1 MKSLQNLRVLD
12 LSKMLPGNY
21 CSMLLADHGAEVIKI
36 DLPDRPEPVRF
47 FQPQKEGMS
56 YWHMILNR
64 GKKSITLDYRS
75 KKGREVFWE
84 LVKTSDILLEAF
96 RPGQLDKWG
105 IGYDILKEIN
115 PQLIYCAI
123 SGYGKKNKAAHAA
136 HDLNI
141 TGLLGSNYE
150 EGSEPF
156 VGSVQI
162 AGLNGAMHAAFGI
175 LTAVNAR
182 MLTGKGQYLDVSL
195 MRTAIAMMPVNFS
208 NYRGFKETGIPMMER
223 KRPNYT
229 SYRTKDGKYMMVG
242 SAEFKFWQRLCEIL
256 GIVELQDKLND
267 VAKKEELFDTLGRIF
282 LTKTRSEWEETFKN
296 EDICVTGVYSF
307 LEAAEN
313 GCFEKNGML
322 AEFSDEKLGKYQQ
335 LQSPVVFSE
344 TPADVSAR
352 ATYSGENNEG
362 IFSSLGLTKEEMD
375 DLKKNKII

>member
-1 MKSLQNLRVLD
+1 MRSLQNLRVLD

-47 FQPQKEGMS
+47 FQPQKRGMS

-75 KKGREVFWE
+75 KKGQEVFLE
-84 LVKTSDILLEAF
+84 LVKTADILLEAF

-115 PQLIYCAI
+115 PKLIYCAI
-123 SGYGKKNKAAHAA
+123 SGYGKKNKVARAA

-141 TGLLGSNYE
+141 TGLVGSNYE
-150 EGSEPF
+150 DGSEPLI
-156 VGSVQI
+156 GSVQI
-162 AGLNGAMHAAFGI
+162 TGLNAAMHASFSI
-175 LTAVNAR
+175 LAAVNAR
-182 MLTGKGQYLDVSL
+182 TLTGKGQHLDVPL
-195 MRTAIAMMPVNFS
+195 MHTALAMLSVNFG
-208 NYRGFKETGIPMMER
+208 NYVGFKETGIPMMER

-229 SYRTKDGKYMMVG
+229 SYKTKDGKYMTVG
-242 SAEFKFWQRLCEIL
+242 SVEFKFWQRLCEIL
-256 GIVELQDKLND
+256 DIVELQDKIND
-267 VAKKEELFDTLGRIF
+267 AAKKEELFDTLGRIF
-282 LTKTRSEWEETFKN
+282 LTKTRAEWEEIFKG

-307 LEAAEN
+307 VEVAEN
-313 GCFEKNGML
+313 SCFEKNGML

-335 LQSPVVFSE
+335 LQAPVVFSE

-352 ATYSGENNEG
+352 ATYSGENNEE
-362 IFSSLGLTKEEMD
+362 IFFSLGLDKEEID
-375 DLKKNKII
+375 DLKKNKIV